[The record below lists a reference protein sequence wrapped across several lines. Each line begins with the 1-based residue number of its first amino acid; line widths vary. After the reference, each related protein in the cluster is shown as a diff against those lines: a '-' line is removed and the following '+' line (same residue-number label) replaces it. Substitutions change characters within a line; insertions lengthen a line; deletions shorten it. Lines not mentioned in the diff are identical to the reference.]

1 MKGKSKC
8 KILKDIRKQIAKEND
23 IEFITSECKY
33 QGDCLGT
40 CPKCEA
46 EVRYLEEEL
55 KKRKQAGKR
64 IAVAGIAAAFVVGSS
79 SCEIIDSIFTTQGDM
94 APEMSHE
101 TVDGEMPSVSQP
113 VITDDSDDIATKGEL
128 IPDESEYWQETPGEA
143 MPEES
148 DITEKWEEMGDV
160 IGPMDEPSTEA
171 SEYEIMGDMAPG
183 YYE

>member
-64 IAVAGIAAAFVVGSS
+64 IAVAGIAAAFTITAS
-79 SCEIIDSIFTTQGDM
+79 SCNELIDTVINAGTTAGV
-94 APEMSHE
+94 PEAEPSYE
-101 TVDGEMPSVSQP
+101 TVDGEMPSVKEEISE
-113 VITDDSDDIATKGEL
+113 TATMG
-128 IPDESEYWQETPGEA
+128 DVA
-143 MPEES
+143 PEES
-148 DITEKWEEMGDV
+148 ENPDEVVEMGELPAEEV
-160 IGPMDEPSTEA
+160 SQEV
-171 SEYEIMGDMAPG
+171 SEVEHTMGDPAPG

>member
-8 KILKDIRKQIAKEND
+8 KRLKDIRKQIAKEND

-55 KKRKQAGKR
+55 KKRKQAGKK
-64 IAVAGIAAAFVVGSS
+64 IAVAGIAAAFTLTAT
-79 SCEIIDSIFTTQGDM
+79 SCNELINNVLNYGTTAGVPEI
-94 APEMSHE
+94 SHE

-113 VITDDSDDIATKGEL
+113 VITDDSDDIVTEGEL
-128 IPDESEYWQETPGEA
+128 VPGETL
-143 MPEES
+143 PEES
-148 DITEKWEEMGDV
+148 ENPDEFVEMGELPAEEV
-160 IGPMDEPSTEA
+160 SQEV
-171 SEYEIMGDMAPG
+171 SEESFDWTDIMGGAG
-183 YYE
+183 

>member
-55 KKRKQAGKR
+55 KKRKTAGKG
-64 IAVAGIAAAFVVGSS
+64 IAVAGIAAAFALNAAGCDDVINRVVGGP
-79 SCEIIDSIFTTQGDM
+79 IQGDIPM
-94 APEMSHE
+94 PEQSYE

-113 VITDDSDDIATKGEL
+113 VN
-128 IPDESEYWQETPGEA
+128 PDESEYWQETPGEA

-148 DITEKWEEMGDV
+148 LLEEGEIV
-160 IGPMDEPSTEA
+160 IGEVPDEEISQEA
-171 SEYEIMGDMAPG
+171 SEESFDWTDIMGGAG
-183 YYE
+183 

>member
-64 IAVAGIAAAFVVGSS
+64 IAVAGIAAAFTLSAT
-79 SCEIIDSIFTTQGDM
+79 SCNDLVNNIIGGPLQGDM
-94 APEMSHE
+94 PMPEISHE
-101 TVDGEMPSVSQP
+101 TVDGQMPSVSQP
-113 VITDDSDDIATKGEL
+113 IN
-128 IPDESEYWQETPGEA
+128 PDESEVPDIPGEA
-143 MPEES
+143 LPEES
-148 DITEKWEEMGDV
+148 EVSEEWEEGEIEV
-160 IGPMDEPSTEA
+160 
-171 SEYEIMGDMAPG
+171 EIMGDMAPE
-183 YYE
+183 YDE

>member
-23 IEFITSECKY
+23 IEFITSECKHK
-33 QGDCLGT
+33 GDCLGT

-55 KKRKQAGKR
+55 KKRKQAGKK
-64 IAVAGIAAAFVVGSS
+64 IAVAGIAAAFTLSAS
-79 SCEIIDSIFTTQGDM
+79 SCNELIDNVIGGPIQGDM
-94 APEMSHE
+94 AMPPEQSYE

-113 VITDDSDDIATKGEL
+113 VN
-128 IPDESEYWQETPGEA
+128 PDESEYWQETPGEA

-148 DITEKWEEMGDV
+148 EVSEGVEVEIMGDF
-160 IGPMDEPSTEA
+160 IEPMDESTTEA
-171 SEYEIMGDMAPG
+171 SEYEFMGDPVP
-183 YYE
+183 EDNE

>member
-55 KKRKQAGKR
+55 KKRKSAGKK
-64 IAVAGIAAAFVVGSS
+64 IAVAGIAAAFTLTAT
-79 SCEIIDSIFTTQGDM
+79 SCNELIDNVIRGPIQGDM
-94 APEMSHE
+94 AMPPEQSYE

-113 VITDDSDDIATKGEL
+113 VITDDSDDIATEGEL
-128 IPDESEYWQETPGEA
+128 VPGETL
-143 MPEES
+143 PEES
-148 DITEKWEEMGDV
+148 ENPDEFVEMGELPAEEV
-160 IGPMDEPSTEA
+160 SQEV
-171 SEYEIMGDMAPG
+171 SEVEHTMGDPAPG

>member
-55 KKRKQAGKR
+55 KKRKSAGKK
-64 IAVAGIAAAFVVGSS
+64 IAVAGIAAAFTLTAT
-79 SCEIIDSIFTTQGDM
+79 SCNELVNNIIGGPLQGDM
-94 APEMSHE
+94 PMPETSHE

-113 VITDDSDDIATKGEL
+113 VITD
-128 IPDESEYWQETPGEA
+128 ESEYWQETPGEA

-148 DITEKWEEMGDV
+148 EVSEEWEEGEIDV
-160 IGPMDEPSTEA
+160 
-171 SEYEIMGDMAPG
+171 EIMGDMAPG
-183 YYE
+183 YYD

>member
-64 IAVAGIAAAFVVGSS
+64 IAVAGIAAAFTITAS
-79 SCEIIDSIFTTQGDM
+79 SCNELIDTVINAGTAAGV
-94 APEMSHE
+94 PEAEPSYE
-101 TVDGEMPSVSQP
+101 TVDGEMPSVKEEISE
-113 VITDDSDDIATKGEL
+113 TATMGVV
-128 IPDESEYWQETPGEA
+128 A
-143 MPEES
+143 PEES
-148 DITEKWEEMGDV
+148 ENPDEVVEMGELPAEEV
-160 IGPMDEPSTEA
+160 SQEV
-171 SEYEIMGDMAPG
+171 SEVEHTMGDPAPG

>member
-94 APEMSHE
+94 APETSHE

-113 VITDDSDDIATKGEL
+113 VITDDSDDIITEGEL
-128 IPDESEYWQETPGEA
+128 VPGETL
-143 MPEES
+143 PEES
-148 DITEKWEEMGDV
+148 ENPDEVVEMGELPAEEV
-160 IGPMDEPSTEA
+160 SQEV
-171 SEYEIMGDMAPG
+171 SEVEHTMGDPAPG

>member
-55 KKRKQAGKR
+55 KKRKSAGKK
-64 IAVAGIAAAFVVGSS
+64 IAVAGIAAAFTLTAT
-79 SCEIIDSIFTTQGDM
+79 SCNELVNNIIGGPLQGDM
-94 APEMSHE
+94 PMPEMSHE
-101 TVDGEMPSVSQP
+101 TVDGEMPSVKEEISE
-113 VITDDSDDIATKGEL
+113 TATMG
-128 IPDESEYWQETPGEA
+128 DVA
-143 MPEES
+143 PEES
-148 DITEKWEEMGDV
+148 ENPDEVVEMGELPAEEEV
-160 IGPMDEPSTEA
+160 TVDEL
-171 SEYEIMGDMAPG
+171 MGDMPVP
-183 YYE
+183 EDDE

>member
-55 KKRKQAGKR
+55 KKRKSAGKK
-64 IAVAGIAAAFVVGSS
+64 IAVAGIAAAFTLTAT
-79 SCEIIDSIFTTQGDM
+79 SCNELVNNIIGGPLQGDM
-94 APEMSHE
+94 PMPETSHE

-113 VITDDSDDIATKGEL
+113 VN
-128 IPDESEYWQETPGEA
+128 PDESEYWQETPGEA

-148 DITEKWEEMGDV
+148 ENPDEVVEMGELPAEEV
-160 IGPMDEPSTEA
+160 SQEV
-171 SEYEIMGDMAPG
+171 SEVEHTMGDPAPG
-183 YYE
+183 YYD

>member
-79 SCEIIDSIFTTQGDM
+79 SCEIIDSIFTTKGAM
-94 APEMSHE
+94 APETSHE

-113 VITDDSDDIATKGEL
+113 VN
-128 IPDESEYWQETPGEA
+128 PDESEYLQETPGEA

-148 DITEKWEEMGDV
+148 LLEEGEIV
-160 IGPMDEPSTEA
+160 IGEVPDEEISQEA
-171 SEYEIMGDMAPG
+171 SEESFDWTDIMGGAG
-183 YYE
+183 

>member
-46 EVRYLEEEL
+46 EVRYLEEAL

-94 APEMSHE
+94 APEAEPSYE
-101 TVDGEMPSVSQP
+101 TVGGEMPSVSQP
-113 VITDDSDDIATKGEL
+113 VITDDSDDIVTEGEL
-128 IPDESEYWQETPGEA
+128 VPGETL
-143 MPEES
+143 PEES
-148 DITEKWEEMGDV
+148 ENPDEVVEMGEL
-160 IGPMDEPSTEA
+160 PAEEA
-171 SEYEIMGDMAPG
+171 SQEVSEVEHTMGDPAPG

>member
-55 KKRKQAGKR
+55 KKRQSAGKK
-64 IAVAGIAAAFVVGSS
+64 IAVAGIAAAFVVGTT
-79 SCEIIDSIFTTQGDM
+79 SCEIVDNIFTTAGVMDY
-94 APEMSHE
+94 PETSHE
-101 TVDGEMPSVSQP
+101 TVDGELPSVSQP
-113 VITDDSDDIATKGEL
+113 VITDDSDDIVTEGEL
-128 IPDESEYWQETPGEA
+128 V
-143 MPEES
+143 PEES
-148 DITEKWEEMGDV
+148 EIV
-160 IGPMDEPSTEA
+160 IGEVEEEISKEVSVA
-171 SEYEIMGDMAPG
+171 EIMGDIAW
-183 YYE
+183 

>member
-55 KKRKQAGKR
+55 KKRKSAGKG
-64 IAVAGIAAAFVVGSS
+64 IAVAGIAAAFTLTAT
-79 SCEIIDSIFTTQGDM
+79 SCNELIDNVIRGPIQGDM
-94 APEMSHE
+94 AMPPEQSYE

-113 VITDDSDDIATKGEL
+113 VITDDSDDIVTEGEL
-128 IPDESEYWQETPGEA
+128 MPEESEYWQETPGEA

-148 DITEKWEEMGDV
+148 EVSEEWEEGEIEV
-160 IGPMDEPSTEA
+160 
-171 SEYEIMGDMAPG
+171 EIMGDMAPG
-183 YYE
+183 YYD